1 VKDLPFDLPIGES
14 FHFYIFEINED
25 RKTISLVRTEYLEQS
40 EEPNYGEKIKVKY
53 VKENHSKGY
62 FYSRRIGRLEQV
74 FLKKILS
81 WVQQ

>member
-62 FYSRRIGRLEQV
+62 FYSRRIGRLD
-74 FLKKILS
+74 KCS
-81 WVQQ
+81 